1 MDLGGFFMLTKKT
14 NSPIVAAQKA
24 EVKSDIRYILNRLV
38 SMIETNKK
46 EYDALVSNICAELDA
61 KKVVNGVKT
70 TEDKFSLQEC
80 YVIRQALHSN
90 LVRILEASKVQSS
103 SKSKTKKSVT
113 SSVTNIRYVADPS
126 GKYHVIGEEDGKE
139 RILFQT
145 DNEQTAKDFVSDKSI
160 LAAEEVDTQDDSG
173 DEELRADDIDAVV
186 DDEMSVDENED
197 VDAFGDEMAEIDNV
211 ASKYD
216 ELVEAGNNLL
226 SAIDMGIDE
235 VARLEAVTNLAE
247 IRVKI
252 EDIIDELDNI
262 NLNDIDPLGNSG
274 EDVSTRLN
282 KIADE
287 MKALE
292 TKSIDIIGEYVPGS
306 TNDSMGSD
314 AENEIQDVVE
324 SAEMVEDIDSNSEI
338 DYEDD
343 TIGDVVDDETSDT
356 LEEKIS
362 DRAVDLDN
370 SNMDSTDEEF
380 EADTEDADTEET
392 DDIVDDNTF
401 DDTDIADEN
410 PEDISIISQLDEAI
424 DKLLDSVIVPG
435 NKVDEVADIKNQ
447 IENLTESLNGNEAEA
462 VEDELVD
469 FQDDSEDVTDI
480 VPVDESDSAKID
492 DAIEQTMDDSE
503 LTQSQNP
510 AADAVDPAEASVNKD
525 DSEDSDNKAIFGNGE
540 DKYSN
545 RRNRNKRKRF

>member
-1 MDLGGFFMLTKKT
+1 MLTKKT

-38 SMIETNKK
+38 SMIETDKK

-90 LVRILEASKVQSS
+90 LVRILEASKVQP

-160 LAAEEVDTQDDSG
+160 LAAEEVDDIDDATET
-173 DEELRADDIDAVV
+173 EELRADDMDAVV
-186 DDEMSVDENED
+186 DDEMSADENED
-197 VDAFGDEMAEIDNV
+197 ATEFDNEMSEIDDI

-216 ELVEAGNNLL
+216 ELVDAGNNLL

-252 EDIIDELDNI
+252 EDIIDELNNI

-274 EDVSTRLN
+274 EDVSTRLD

-343 TIGDVVDDETSDT
+343 AIDDVVDDETSDA

-362 DRAVDLDN
+362 DRADDLDN
-370 SNMDSTDEEF
+370 SNMDSAEEEF
-380 EADTEDADTEET
+380 EADDETADTEET
-392 DDIVDDNTF
+392 DDVVDDNMF
-401 DDTDIADEN
+401 DDMDIADEN
-410 PEDISIISQLDEAI
+410 QEDVSIISQLDEAI

-447 IENLTESLNGNEAEA
+447 IENLTESLNGNDVEAA
-462 VEDELVD
+462 EDELVD
-469 FQDDSEDVTDI
+469 FQDDNEDVTDI
-480 VPVDESDSAKID
+480 VPVDESDSAEID

-503 LTQSQNP
+503 LTQTQNP
-510 AADAVDPAEASVNKD
+510 AADAVDPAEACVNKD
-525 DSEDSDNKAIFGNGE
+525 DSEDNENKAIFGNGE

-545 RRNRNKRKRF
+545 RRNKNKRKRF

>member
-1 MDLGGFFMLTKKT
+1 MLTKKT

-46 EYDALVSNICAELDA
+46 EYDALVSNICTELDA

-160 LAAEEVDTQDDSG
+160 LAAEEVDDDV
-173 DEELRADDIDAVV
+173 DATETEELRADDMDAVV

-197 VDAFGDEMAEIDNV
+197 TTEFDDEMAEIDDI

-216 ELVEAGNNLL
+216 ELVDAGNNLL

-252 EDIIDELDNI
+252 EDIIDELNNI

-343 TIGDVVDDETSDT
+343 TIDDVVDDGTSDD

-370 SNMDSTDEEF
+370 SNTDSTDEEF
-380 EADTEDADTEET
+380 EADIEDVDTEET
-392 DDIVDDNTF
+392 DDIVDDNMF
-401 DDTDIADEN
+401 DDTDIADESS
-410 PEDISIISQLDEAI
+410 EDVSIISQLDEAI

-447 IENLTESLNGNEAEA
+447 IENLTENLSGNEAEGGD
-462 VEDELVD
+462 DELVD

-480 VPVDESDSAKID
+480 VPVDESDSAEID

>member
-1 MDLGGFFMLTKKT
+1 MLTKKT

-46 EYDALVSNICAELDA
+46 EYDALVSNICTELDA

-160 LAAEEVDTQDDSG
+160 LAAEEVDGADDATEA
-173 DEELRADDIDAVV
+173 EELRADDMDAVV

-197 VDAFGDEMAEIDNV
+197 TVEFDDEMSEIDDI

-216 ELVEAGNNLL
+216 ELVDAGNNLL

-252 EDIIDELDNI
+252 EDIIDELNNI

-370 SNMDSTDEEF
+370 NNMDSTDEEF
-380 EADTEDADTEET
+380 EADTEDVDTEET
-392 DDIVDDNTF
+392 DDIMDDNMF
-401 DDTDIADEN
+401 DDMDIADESS
-410 PEDISIISQLDEAI
+410 EDVSIISQLDEAI

-447 IENLTESLNGNEAEA
+447 IENLTESLSGNEAEA
-462 VEDELVD
+462 GDDELVD

-480 VPVDESDSAKID
+480 VPVDESDSAEID

-503 LTQSQNP
+503 LTQTQNP

-540 DKYSN
+540 DRYSN
-545 RRNRNKRKRF
+545 RRNKNRRKRF

>member
-1 MDLGGFFMLTKKT
+1 MLTKKT

-46 EYDALVSNICAELDA
+46 EYDALVSNICTELDA

-160 LAAEEVDTQDDSG
+160 LAAEEVDDDV
-173 DEELRADDIDAVV
+173 DATETEELRADDMDAVV

-197 VDAFGDEMAEIDNV
+197 TTEFDDEMAEIDDI

-216 ELVEAGNNLL
+216 ELVDAGNNLL

-252 EDIIDELDNI
+252 EDIIDELNNI

-306 TNDSMGSD
+306 TNDAMGTD
-314 AENEIQDVVE
+314 AESEIQDVVE

-343 TIGDVVDDETSDT
+343 TIDDVVDDDTSDT

-362 DRAVDLDN
+362 DRADDLDN
-370 SNMDSTDEEF
+370 NNIDSTEEEF
-380 EADTEDADTEET
+380 EADAEDVDTEET
-392 DDIVDDNTF
+392 DDAVDDNMF
-401 DDTDIADEN
+401 DDIDISDEN
-410 PEDISIISQLDEAI
+410 QEDVSIISQLDEAI

-447 IENLTESLNGNEAEA
+447 IENLTESLSGNETEA
-462 VEDELVD
+462 VEDEFAD
-469 FQDDSEDVTDI
+469 FQDNNEDVTDI
-480 VPVDESDSAKID
+480 VPVDESDSAEID

-503 LTQSQNP
+503 LTQTQNP
-510 AADAVDPAEASVNKD
+510 AADAVDPAEACVNKD
-525 DSEDSDNKAIFGNGE
+525 DSEDSENKAIFGNGE
-540 DKYSN
+540 DKYTN

>member
-1 MDLGGFFMLTKKT
+1 MLTKKT

-38 SMIETNKK
+38 SMIETDKK
-46 EYDALVSNICAELDA
+46 EYDALVSNICTELDA

-90 LVRILEASKVQSS
+90 LVRILEASKVQPS

-145 DNEQTAKDFVSDKSI
+145 DNEQTAKDFVSDRSI
-160 LAAEEVDTQDDSG
+160 LAAEEVDDPDDATET
-173 DEELRADDIDAVV
+173 EELRADDMDAAV

-197 VDAFGDEMAEIDNV
+197 TVEFDDEMSEIDDI

-216 ELVEAGNNLL
+216 ELVDAGNNLL

-252 EDIIDELDNI
+252 EDIIDELNNI

-343 TIGDVVDDETSDT
+343 TVDDVVDDETSDT

-370 SNMDSTDEEF
+370 SNMDSAEEEF
-380 EADTEDADTEET
+380 EADDEDMDTEET
-392 DDIVDDNTF
+392 DDVVDDNTF
-401 DDTDIADEN
+401 DDMDIADEN
-410 PEDISIISQLDEAI
+410 PEDVSIISQLDEAI

-447 IENLTESLNGNEAEA
+447 IENLTESLSGNDAEA

-469 FQDDSEDVTDI
+469 FQDDNEDVTDI
-480 VPVDESDSAKID
+480 VPVDESDSAEID

-503 LTQSQNP
+503 LTQTQNP
-510 AADAVDPAEASVNKD
+510 AADAVDPAEACVNKD
-525 DSEDSDNKAIFGNGE
+525 DSEDNENKAIFGNGE

-545 RRNRNKRKRF
+545 RRNKNKRKRF

>member
-1 MDLGGFFMLTKKT
+1 MLTKKT

-38 SMIETNKK
+38 SMIETDKK
-46 EYDALVSNICAELDA
+46 EYDALVSNICTELDA

-90 LVRILEASKVQSS
+90 LVRILEASKVQPS

-145 DNEQTAKDFVSDKSI
+145 DNEQTAKDFVSDRSI
-160 LAAEEVDTQDDSG
+160 LAAEEVDDPDDATET
-173 DEELRADDIDAVV
+173 EELRADDMDAAV

-197 VDAFGDEMAEIDNV
+197 TVEFDDEMSEIDDI

-216 ELVEAGNNLL
+216 ELVDAGNNLL

-274 EDVSTRLN
+274 EDVSTRLD

-343 TIGDVVDDETSDT
+343 TVDDVVDDETSDT

-370 SNMDSTDEEF
+370 SNMDSAEEEF
-380 EADTEDADTEET
+380 EADDETADTEET
-392 DDIVDDNTF
+392 DDAVDDNMF
-401 DDTDIADEN
+401 DDMDIADEN
-410 PEDISIISQLDEAI
+410 QEDVSIISQLDEAI

-447 IENLTESLNGNEAEA
+447 IENLTESLNGNDVEAA
-462 VEDELVD
+462 EDELVD
-469 FQDDSEDVTDI
+469 FQDDNEDVTDI
-480 VPVDESDSAKID
+480 VPVDESDSAEID

-503 LTQSQNP
+503 LAQTQNP
-510 AADAVDPAEASVNKD
+510 AADAVDPAEACVNKD
-525 DSEDSDNKAIFGNGE
+525 DSEDSENKAIFGNGE

>member
-1 MDLGGFFMLTKKT
+1 MLTKKT

-38 SMIETNKK
+38 SMIETDKK
-46 EYDALVSNICAELDA
+46 EYDALVSNICTELDA

-90 LVRILEASKVQSS
+90 LVRILEASKVQPS

-145 DNEQTAKDFVSDKSI
+145 DNEQTAKDFVSDRSI
-160 LAAEEVDTQDDSG
+160 LAAEEVDDPDDATET
-173 DEELRADDIDAVV
+173 EELRADDMDAAV

-197 VDAFGDEMAEIDNV
+197 TTEFDDEMSEIDDI

-216 ELVEAGNNLL
+216 ELVDAGNNLL

-252 EDIIDELDNI
+252 EDIIDELNNI

-343 TIGDVVDDETSDT
+343 TVDDVVDDETSDT

-370 SNMDSTDEEF
+370 SNMDSTEEEF
-380 EADTEDADTEET
+380 EADDENTVVEET
-392 DDIVDDNTF
+392 DDVVDDNMF
-401 DDTDIADEN
+401 DDMDITDEN
-410 PEDISIISQLDEAI
+410 PEDVSIISQLDEAI

-447 IENLTESLNGNEAEA
+447 IENLTESLSGNEADA
-462 VEDELVD
+462 AEDELAD
-469 FQDDSEDVTDI
+469 FQDDNEDVTDI
-480 VPVDESDSAKID
+480 VPVDESDSAEID

-503 LTQSQNP
+503 LTQTQNP
-510 AADAVDPAEASVNKD
+510 AADAVDPAEACVNKD
-525 DSEDSDNKAIFGNGE
+525 DSEDSENKAIFGNGE

>member
-1 MDLGGFFMLTKKT
+1 MLTKKT

-46 EYDALVSNICAELDA
+46 EFDALVSNICTELDA

-90 LVRILEASKVQSS
+90 LVRILEASKVRSS

-160 LAAEEVDTQDDSG
+160 LAAEEVDDDV
-173 DEELRADDIDAVV
+173 DATETEELRADDMDAVV

-197 VDAFGDEMAEIDNV
+197 TTEFDDEMAEIDDI

-216 ELVEAGNNLL
+216 ELVDAGNNLL

-252 EDIIDELDNI
+252 EDIIDELNNI

-306 TNDSMGSD
+306 TNDAMGTD
-314 AENEIQDVVE
+314 AESEIQDVVE

-343 TIGDVVDDETSDT
+343 TIDDVVDDDTSDT

-362 DRAVDLDN
+362 DRADDLDN
-370 SNMDSTDEEF
+370 NNIDSTEEEF
-380 EADTEDADTEET
+380 EADAEDVDTEET
-392 DDIVDDNTF
+392 DDAVDDNMF
-401 DDTDIADEN
+401 DDIDISDAN
-410 PEDISIISQLDEAI
+410 PEDVSIISQLDEAI

-447 IENLTESLNGNEAEA
+447 IENLTESLSGNETEA
-462 VEDELVD
+462 VEDELAD
-469 FQDDSEDVTDI
+469 FQDNNEDVTDI
-480 VPVDESDSAKID
+480 VPVDESDSAEID

-503 LTQSQNP
+503 LTQTQNP
-510 AADAVDPAEASVNKD
+510 AADAVDPAEACVNKD
-525 DSEDSDNKAIFGNGE
+525 DSEDSENKAIFGNGE

>member
-1 MDLGGFFMLTKKT
+1 MLTKKT

-46 EYDALVSNICAELDA
+46 EYDALVSNICTELDA

-103 SKSKTKKSVT
+103 SKSKAKKSVT

-160 LAAEEVDTQDDSG
+160 LAAEEVDGADDATEA
-173 DEELRADDIDAVV
+173 EELRADDMDAVV

-197 VDAFGDEMAEIDNV
+197 TVEFDDEMSEIDDI

-216 ELVEAGNNLL
+216 ELVDAGNNLL

-252 EDIIDELDNI
+252 EDIIDELNNI

-370 SNMDSTDEEF
+370 NNMDSTDEEF
-380 EADTEDADTEET
+380 EADTEDVDTEET
-392 DDIVDDNTF
+392 DDIMDDNMF
-401 DDTDIADEN
+401 DDMDIADESS
-410 PEDISIISQLDEAI
+410 EDVSIISQLDEAI

-447 IENLTESLNGNEAEA
+447 IENLTESLSGNEAEA
-462 VEDELVD
+462 GDDELVD

-480 VPVDESDSAKID
+480 VPVDESDSAEID

-503 LTQSQNP
+503 LTQTQNP
-510 AADAVDPAEASVNKD
+510 AADAVDPAEACVNKD
-525 DSEDSDNKAIFGNGE
+525 GSEDSENKAIFGNGE

>member
-1 MDLGGFFMLTKKT
+1 MLTKKT

-46 EYDALVSNICAELDA
+46 EYDALVSNICTELDA

-126 GKYHVIGEEDGKE
+126 GKYHVIGEENGKE

-160 LAAEEVDTQDDSG
+160 LAAEEVDGADDATEA
-173 DEELRADDIDAVV
+173 EELRADDMDAVV

-197 VDAFGDEMAEIDNV
+197 TVEFDDEMSEIDDI

-216 ELVEAGNNLL
+216 ELVDAGNNLL

-252 EDIIDELDNI
+252 EDIIDELNNI

-370 SNMDSTDEEF
+370 NNMDSTDEEF
-380 EADTEDADTEET
+380 EADTEDVDTEET
-392 DDIVDDNTF
+392 DDIMDDNMF
-401 DDTDIADEN
+401 DDMDIADESS
-410 PEDISIISQLDEAI
+410 EDVSIISQLDEAI

-447 IENLTESLNGNEAEA
+447 IENLTESLSGNEAEA
-462 VEDELVD
+462 GDDELVD

-480 VPVDESDSAKID
+480 VPVDESDSAEID

-503 LTQSQNP
+503 LTQTQNP
-510 AADAVDPAEASVNKD
+510 AADAVDPAEACVNKD
-525 DSEDSDNKAIFGNGE
+525 GSEDSENKAIFGNGE

>member
-1 MDLGGFFMLTKKT
+1 MLTKKT

-197 VDAFGDEMAEIDNV
+197 ADAFGDEMAEIDNV

-306 TNDSMGSD
+306 TNDSMGTD
-314 AENEIQDVVE
+314 AESEVQDVVE

-343 TIGDVVDDETSDT
+343 TIDDIVDDDSSDS

-370 SNMDSTDEEF
+370 SNVNSDEDEF
-380 EADTEDADTEET
+380 ETDTDAEDIDVEET
-392 DDIVDDNTF
+392 DDVVDDSMP
-401 DDTDIADEN
+401 DDEVIADEN
-410 PEDISIISQLDEAI
+410 PEDVSIISQLDEAI

-447 IENLTESLNGNEAEA
+447 IESLTDSLNGNAAED
-462 VEDELVD
+462 VEDEFAD
-469 FQDDSEDVTDI
+469 FQDDGEATTDI
-480 VPVDESDSAKID
+480 VPVDESDSAEID
-492 DAIEQTMDDSE
+492 DTIEQTMDDSE

-525 DSEDSDNKAIFGNGE
+525 DSEDSNNKAIFGNGE
-540 DKYSN
+540 DRYSN
-545 RRNRNKRKRF
+545 RRNKNRRKRF

>member
-1 MDLGGFFMLTKKT
+1 MLTKKT

-46 EYDALVSNICAELDA
+46 EYDALVSNICTELDA

-160 LAAEEVDTQDDSG
+160 LAAEEVDDADDATET
-173 DEELRADDIDAVV
+173 EELRADDMDAVV

-197 VDAFGDEMAEIDNV
+197 TVKFDDEMSEIDDI

-216 ELVEAGNNLL
+216 ELVDAGNNLL

-343 TIGDVVDDETSDT
+343 TIDDIVDDDNSDS

-362 DRAVDLDN
+362 DRAADLDN
-370 SNMDSTDEEF
+370 SDVDSDEDEF
-380 EADTEDADTEET
+380 ETDVDVEDIDAEET
-392 DDIVDDNTF
+392 DIAEDDSML
-401 DDTDIADEN
+401 DDEAIADEN
-410 PEDISIISQLDEAI
+410 PEDVSIISQLDEAI

-447 IENLTESLNGNEAEA
+447 IENITDSLSGNAAENA
-462 VEDELVD
+462 EDEFSD
-469 FQDDSEDVTDI
+469 FQDDSEATTDI
-480 VPVDESDSAKID
+480 VPVDESDSAEID
-492 DAIEQTMDDSE
+492 DTIEQTMDDTE
-503 LTQSQNP
+503 LAQTQNP
-510 AADAVDPAEASVNKD
+510 AADAVDPAEACVNKD
-525 DSEDSDNKAIFGNGE
+525 GSEDSENKAIFGNGE

>member
-1 MDLGGFFMLTKKT
+1 MLTKKT

-46 EYDALVSNICAELDA
+46 EYDALVSNICTELDA

-126 GKYHVIGEEDGKE
+126 GKYHVIGEENGKE

-160 LAAEEVDTQDDSG
+160 LAAEEVDGADDATEA
-173 DEELRADDIDAVV
+173 EELRADDMDAVV

-197 VDAFGDEMAEIDNV
+197 TVEFDDEMSEIDDI

-216 ELVEAGNNLL
+216 ELVDAGNNLL

-252 EDIIDELDNI
+252 EDIIDELNNI

-306 TNDSMGSD
+306 TNDAMGTD
-314 AENEIQDVVE
+314 AESEIQDVVE

-343 TIGDVVDDETSDT
+343 TIDDVVDDDTSDT

-362 DRAVDLDN
+362 DRADDLDN
-370 SNMDSTDEEF
+370 SNIDSTEEEF
-380 EADTEDADTEET
+380 EDDAEDVDTEEI
-392 DDIVDDNTF
+392 DDVVDDNMF
-401 DDTDIADEN
+401 DDIDISDEN
-410 PEDISIISQLDEAI
+410 PEDVSIISQLDEAI

-447 IENLTESLNGNEAEA
+447 IENLTESLSSNETET
-462 VEDELVD
+462 VEDELAD
-469 FQDDSEDVTDI
+469 FQDNNEDVTDI
-480 VPVDESDSAKID
+480 VPVDESDSAEID

-503 LTQSQNP
+503 LTHTQNP
-510 AADAVDPAEASVNKD
+510 AADAVDPAEACVNKD
-525 DSEDSDNKAIFGNGE
+525 DSEDSENKAIFGNGE

>member
-1 MDLGGFFMLTKKT
+1 MLTKKT

-46 EYDALVSNICAELDA
+46 EYDALVSNICTELDA

-145 DNEQTAKDFVSDKSI
+145 DNEQTAKDFVSDRSI
-160 LAAEEVDTQDDSG
+160 LAAEEVDDPDDATET
-173 DEELRADDIDAVV
+173 EELRADDMDAAV

-197 VDAFGDEMAEIDNV
+197 TVEFDDEMSEIDDI

-216 ELVEAGNNLL
+216 ELVDAGNNLL

-252 EDIIDELDNI
+252 EDIIDELNNI

-314 AENEIQDVVE
+314 AENEIHDVIE

-343 TIGDVVDDETSDT
+343 TVDDVVDDDTSND

-370 SNMDSTDEEF
+370 NDIDSAEEEF
-380 EADTEDADTEET
+380 EADGEDMDTEET
-392 DDIVDDNTF
+392 DDDVDDSAF
-401 DDTDIADEN
+401 DDMDITDEN
-410 PEDISIISQLDEAI
+410 PEDVSIISQLDEAI

-447 IENLTESLNGNEAEA
+447 IENLTDSLSGNEAEA
-462 VEDELVD
+462 VGDELAD
-469 FQDDSEDVTDI
+469 FQDNNEDVTDI
-480 VPVDESDSAKID
+480 VPVDESDSAEID

-503 LTQSQNP
+503 LTQTQNP

-525 DSEDSDNKAIFGNGE
+525 DSEDSENKAIFGNGE

>member
-1 MDLGGFFMLTKKT
+1 MLTKKT

-38 SMIETNKK
+38 SMIETDKK
-46 EYDALVSNICAELDA
+46 EYDALVSNICTELDA

-90 LVRILEASKVQSS
+90 LVRILEASKVQPS

-145 DNEQTAKDFVSDKSI
+145 DNEQTAKDFVSDRSI
-160 LAAEEVDTQDDSG
+160 LAAEEVDDPDDATET
-173 DEELRADDIDAVV
+173 EELRADDMDAAV

-197 VDAFGDEMAEIDNV
+197 TVEFDDEMSEIDDI

-216 ELVEAGNNLL
+216 ELVDAGNNLL

-252 EDIIDELDNI
+252 EDIIDELNNI

-343 TIGDVVDDETSDT
+343 TVDDVVDDETSDT

-370 SNMDSTDEEF
+370 SNMDSAEEEF
-380 EADTEDADTEET
+380 EADDEDMDTEET
-392 DDIVDDNTF
+392 DDVVDDNTF
-401 DDTDIADEN
+401 DDMDIADEN
-410 PEDISIISQLDEAI
+410 PEDVSIISQLDEAI

-447 IENLTESLNGNEAEA
+447 IENLTESLSGNDAEA
-462 VEDELVD
+462 VEDELAD
-469 FQDDSEDVTDI
+469 FQDDNEDVTDI
-480 VPVDESDSAKID
+480 VPVDESDSAEID

-503 LTQSQNP
+503 LTQTQNP
-510 AADAVDPAEASVNKD
+510 AADAVDPAEACVNKD
-525 DSEDSDNKAIFGNGE
+525 DSEDNENKAIFGNGE

-545 RRNRNKRKRF
+545 RRNKNKRKRF